1 MLLKIQ
7 NKVVAKENF
16 SPKLLRPRRH
26 KKSLLQSLFPPF
38 LKFRSGMN
46 HELAK
51 DLSLALYGIYPN
63 GAGADKD
70 HSKDYAAF
78 VLNTHFYFIQDDLLK
93 EAIAAVS
100 AEYAPQDGEMGIVS
114 MLKRELLV
122 QFGKSPES
130 NWKTILRLGVE
141 SLNNG
146 RKDHP
151 KLLEALENL
160 KQTDKDRLV
169 KS

>member
-1 MLLKIQ
+1 MLLKVQ
-7 NKVVAKENF
+7 NKIVAKENF
-16 SPKLLRPRRH
+16 SPKLLRPRRV
-26 KKSLLQSLFPPF
+26 KKTLLESLFPPF
-38 LKFRSGMN
+38 KIFKSGMN

-70 HSKDYAAF
+70 HSKDYAAY
-78 VLNTHFYFIQDDLLK
+78 VLNTHFYFIPNDLLK
-93 EAIAAVS
+93 EAIASVS
-100 AEYAPQDGEMGIVS
+100 SEYAPQDGEMGIVT
-114 MLKRELLV
+114 MMKRELLV
-122 QFGKSPES
+122 QFGKNPDS
-130 NWKTILRLGVE
+130 NWKTILRLGME

-151 KLLEALENL
+151 RLLEALENL

>member
-1 MLLKIQ
+1 MLLKVQ

-16 SPKLLRPRRH
+16 SPKLLRPRRV
-26 KKSLLQSLFPPF
+26 KKTLLESLFPPF
-38 LKFRSGMN
+38 KIFKSGMN

-70 HSKDYAAF
+70 HSKDYAAY
-78 VLNTHFYFIQDDLLK
+78 VLNTHFYFIPNDLLE
-93 EAIAAVS
+93 EAIASVS
-100 AEYAPQDGEMGIVS
+100 SEYAPQDGEMGIVT
-114 MLKRELLV
+114 MMKRELLV
-122 QFGKSPES
+122 QFGKNPDS
-130 NWKTILRLGVE
+130 NWKTILRLGME

-151 KLLEALENL
+151 RLLEALENL
-160 KQTDKDRLV
+160 KVADKEKLL
-169 KS
+169 K

>member
-1 MLLKIQ
+1 MILKVQ
-7 NKVVAKENF
+7 NNFVARENY
-16 SPKLLRPRRH
+16 SPKLRSPRRP

-38 LKFRSGMN
+38 KIFKSGMK
-46 HELAK
+46 HERAK
-51 DLSLALYGIYPN
+51 DLALVLYGLYPN
-63 GAGADKD
+63 GAGADQK
-70 HSKDYAAF
+70 HSEDYAAF
-78 VLNTHFYFIQDDLLK
+78 VLQTHFYFIQDDLLK
-93 EAIAAVS
+93 EAIANVS
-100 AEYAPQDGEMGIVS
+100 DEYAPQDGEMGIVS

-122 QFGKSPES
+122 QFGKNPDS

-141 SLNNG
+141 SLSNG

>member
-1 MLLKIQ
+1 MLLKVQ

-16 SPKLLRPRRH
+16 SPKLLRPRRV
-26 KKSLLQSLFPPF
+26 KKTLLESLFPPF
-38 LKFRSGMN
+38 KIFKSGMN

-78 VLNTHFYFIQDDLLK
+78 VLNTHFYFIPDDLLK
-93 EAIAAVS
+93 EAIASVS
-100 AEYAPQDGEMGIVS
+100 SEYAPQDGEMGIVT
-114 MLKRELLV
+114 MMKRELLV
-122 QFGKSPES
+122 QFGKNPDS

-141 SLNNG
+141 SLSNG

-151 KLLEALENL
+151 RLLEALENL
-160 KQTDKDRLV
+160 KVADKEKLL
-169 KS
+169 K

>member
-1 MLLKIQ
+1 MLLKVQ

-16 SPKLLRPRRH
+16 SPKLLRPRRV
-26 KKSLLQSLFPPF
+26 KKTLLESLFPPF
-38 LKFRSGMN
+38 KIFKSGMN

-70 HSKDYAAF
+70 HSKDYAAY
-78 VLNTHFYFIQDDLLK
+78 VLNTHFYFIPNDLLK
-93 EAIAAVS
+93 EAIASVS
-100 AEYAPQDGEMGIVS
+100 SEYAPQDGEMGIVT
-114 MLKRELLV
+114 MMKRELLV
-122 QFGKSPES
+122 QFGKNPDS
-130 NWKTILRLGVE
+130 NWKTILRLGME

-160 KQTDKDRLV
+160 KVADKEKLL
-169 KS
+169 K

>member
-1 MLLKIQ
+1 MLLKVQ
-7 NKVVAKENF
+7 KVVAKENF
-16 SPKLLRPRRH
+16 SPKLLRPRRV
-26 KKSLLQSLFPPF
+26 KKTLLESLFPPF
-38 LKFRSGMN
+38 KIFKSGMN

-70 HSKDYAAF
+70 HSRDYAAF
-78 VLNTHFYFIQDDLLK
+78 VLNTHFYFIPDDLLK
-93 EAIAAVS
+93 EAIASVS
-100 AEYAPQDGEMGIVS
+100 SEYAPQDGEMGIVT
-114 MLKRELLV
+114 MMKRELLV
-122 QFGKSPES
+122 QFGKNPDS

-151 KLLEALENL
+151 RLLESLNNLKVADKEKLL
-160 KQTDKDRLV
+160 K
-169 KS
+169 

>member
-1 MLLKIQ
+1 MLLKVQ

-16 SPKLLRPRRH
+16 SPKLLRPRRV
-26 KKSLLQSLFPPF
+26 KKTLLESLFPPF
-38 LKFRSGMN
+38 KIFKSGMN

-78 VLNTHFYFIQDDLLK
+78 VLNTHFYFIPDDLLK
-93 EAIAAVS
+93 EAIASVS
-100 AEYAPQDGEMGIVS
+100 SEYAPQDGEIGIVT
-114 MLKRELLV
+114 MMKRELLV
-122 QFGKSPES
+122 QFGKNPDS
-130 NWKTILRLGVE
+130 NWKTILRLGME

-151 KLLEALENL
+151 RLLEALENL
-160 KQTDKDRLV
+160 KVADKEKLL
-169 KS
+169 K